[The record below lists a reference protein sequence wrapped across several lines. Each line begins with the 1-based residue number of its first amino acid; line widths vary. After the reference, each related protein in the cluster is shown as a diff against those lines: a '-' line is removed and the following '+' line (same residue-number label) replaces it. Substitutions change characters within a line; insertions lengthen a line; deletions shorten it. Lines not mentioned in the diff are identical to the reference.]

1 MSVTTTNR
9 DINALSDV
17 AQQAVKLLFQE
28 CYKAGIHIFITETY
42 RSQARQN
49 YLYSIGRTIDKNKAV
64 VTWTKSSRHTSRLA
78 WDIAASTVKGN
89 KNIYNT
95 DIIKKAGAIAMK
107 LGIIWGGQP
116 SWVKA
121 GATDYPHFEVNSNW
135 KMPRGYKLEGSIT
148 IPTKSNQEIVLGKQ
162 NKVPVSIDDEDL
174 EEVKK
179 LSNYIAKVSDMTSP
193 TLKASVLA
201 KLKEAKNKGDI
212 TNDKWIKACEDGS
225 LSIADLIGLLVHIE
239 K

>member
-1 MSVTTTNR
+1 MVTTTCR
-9 DINALSDV
+9 DIGELNNV
-17 AQQAVKLLFQE
+17 AQIAIKLLFQE
-28 CYKAGIHIFITETY
+28 CHKAGIDIFVTETY

-49 YLYSIGRTIDKNKAV
+49 YLYEQGRSRKGNV
-64 VTWTKSSRHTSRLA
+64 VTWTKSSRHTSRMA
-78 WDIAASTVKGN
+78 WDIGASTVKGN
-89 KNIYNT
+89 ANIYNT
-95 DIIKKAGAIAMK
+95 AIIKKAGAIAMK

-121 GATDYPHFEVNSNW
+121 GVTDYPHFEVNSNW

-162 NKVPVSIDDEDL
+162 NKVPINIDDKNL

-193 TLKASVLA
+193 TLKTSVLE
-201 KLKEAKNKGDI
+201 KLKEAKNKGAI
-212 TNDKWIKACEDGS
+212 TNDKWIDACEDGS

-239 K
+239 NK